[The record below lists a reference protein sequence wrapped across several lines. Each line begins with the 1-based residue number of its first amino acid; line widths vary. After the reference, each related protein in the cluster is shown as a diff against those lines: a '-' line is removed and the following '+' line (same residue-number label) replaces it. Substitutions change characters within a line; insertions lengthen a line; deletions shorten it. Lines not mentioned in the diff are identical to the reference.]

1 MKITALAGGVG
12 GSKLCAG
19 LADVMQPK
27 DLSIVV
33 NIGDDFNYYGLRVC
47 PDLDTVCYTLAGM
60 NNPVTGWGLE
70 NETWNLSKGLKILG
84 GETWFNIGDRD
95 AATHILRTVLLQ
107 AGSSLT
113 EITHEFC
120 QRLGVQVKV
129 FPASDDQ
136 ISTNVYTADGRHL
149 PFQEYFVKER
159 CEPVVSGFEFSGM
172 EGAKAGIDVLAAL
185 ENADWI
191 IISPSNP
198 WVSIDPLI
206 SIGGIHEILKKKK
219 VLAVS
224 PLISGKAVKGPA
236 AKMFE
241 EMGITP
247 GAAAVADHYR
257 QFLNAFMLDSS
268 DSQDAEQISRWGIIT
283 ILTDILMPTHGE
295 RRRLANELLAFCN
308 TH

>member
-19 LADVMQPK
+19 LADVMQPE
-27 DLSIVV
+27 DLSVVV

-47 PDLDTVCYTLAGM
+47 PDLDTVCYTLAGL

-70 NETWNLSKGLKILG
+70 NETWNFSDGISMLG
-84 GETWFNIGDRD
+84 GESWFKIGDRD
-95 AATHILRTVLLQ
+95 AATHLLRTDLLQ

-113 EITHEFC
+113 EITRKFC
-120 QRLGVQVKV
+120 QQLGIKVKV
-129 FPASDDQ
+129 SPASDDV
-136 ISTNVYTADGRHL
+136 ISTIVITADGRRL

-159 CEPVVSGFEFSGM
+159 CEPVVAGFEFAGLES
-172 EGAKAGIDVLAAL
+172 AKAGIEVLAAM

-191 IISPSNP
+191 IICPSNP
-198 WVSIDPLI
+198 WVSVDPII
-206 SIGGIHEILKKKK
+206 SIGGIREILREKK

-224 PLISGKAVKGPA
+224 PLIRGKAVKGPA

-241 EMGITP
+241 EMGILP
-247 GAAAVADHYR
+247 GAAAVAGHYR
-257 QFLNAFMLDSS
+257 QFLNAFVLDSY
-268 DSQDAEQISRWGIIT
+268 DTPDAEQISRWGIIT
-283 ILTDILMPTHGE
+283 VLKDILMPTREE
-295 RRRLANELLAFCN
+295 RRRLANDLLAFCN